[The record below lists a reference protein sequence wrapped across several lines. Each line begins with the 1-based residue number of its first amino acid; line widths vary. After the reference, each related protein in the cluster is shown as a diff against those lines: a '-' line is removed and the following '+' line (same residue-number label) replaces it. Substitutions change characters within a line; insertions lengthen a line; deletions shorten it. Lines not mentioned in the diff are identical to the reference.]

1 MSSSISKADLNFA
14 KSELRYTSYFEHI
27 LLKNNKTSIFYV
39 VKEESD
45 MNKENMSYAVSFYD
59 DIKDDDTGKVIGK
72 VERPPEIADTI
83 DSGQEQLTAEEALRR
98 GYDLSTAVDS
108 EGERLITDEQIEIM
122 EANLAEGV
130 QVVTDGI
137 TLKIPN
143 IDSRR
148 EGYISEK
155 LGLKP
160 AIVEYEY
167 KPLAVQSKT
176 TPSRESSVVD
186 AGDIRE
192 NLRTSVTRGVMA
204 LPAPEGSAEV
214 YNGEGVVT
222 RKDPSAFKK
231 KVDPDEK
238 LAVAILEYLEA
249 SYMIRLWNGRVYIF
263 DQVRGYYRAVTD
275 EDICFLIN
283 EKFGERIKRNG
294 SPYPYKAALTFL
306 KREASLRVEDDYQI
320 PAHCMVFKNGILDTF
335 TGEMHQNKGEYFT
348 INCVDANYFGD
359 NTPLC
364 PTMNAFLAQVAG
376 NDPILVELIWEV
388 IGYLLSHDL
397 NAKVFFVFCGVKD
410 SGKTLL
416 ANFIASLLGEDAIS
430 SLSLNNFGDRFS
442 PAELRGKHL
451 NLCMDLPSTI
461 INAEAMGKLKS
472 YTGGDRIR
480 SDRKGI
486 TAISFYP
493 TAHLLF
499 GSNYKLTPAV
509 KDDAFMDRIV
519 EVPFRH
525 AVPKERQ
532 NPNLLNQLLT
542 ERDGVV
548 AKAVEAYKR
557 LRENHY
563 LFPAVSSYDIEELDL
578 NKVLQQFISE
588 KLVVTGL
595 TDDIVSVGDI
605 NRVFVDFCNT
615 YGISSDI
622 SLAAFSKKLKTVLP
636 EECKCEKKR
645 MTDKS
650 NPVSCIRG
658 IRLVS

>member
-1 MSSSISKADLNFA
+1 MADE
-14 KSELRYTSYFEHI
+14 KKIR
-27 LLKNNKTSIFYV
+27 
-39 VKEESD
+39 KEED
-45 MNKENMSYAVSFYD
+45 AVSFFDGVQD
-59 DIKDDDTGKVIGK
+59 DNGNVIGK
-72 VERPPEIADTI
+72 IERPKEISDVV
-83 DSGQEQLTAEEALRR
+83 DSPQEKLTAEEALRR
-98 GYDLSTAVDS
+98 GYDLSKAVDS
-108 EGERLITDEQIEIM
+108 EGERIISDEQINLL

-167 KPLAVQSKT
+167 KPLAIQSKT

-231 KVDPDEK
+231 RVDPDEK

-249 SYMIRLWNGRVYIF
+249 SYMIRLWQGRVYIF

-275 EDICFLIN
+275 EEICFLIN
-283 EKFGERIKRNG
+283 EKFGERIKKNG
-294 SPYPYKAALTFL
+294 SPYPYKAALKFL
-306 KREASLRVEDDYQI
+306 KTEASLRVSDDYKI
-320 PAHCMVFKNGILDTF
+320 PAHYMIFKNGILDTF
-335 TGEMHQNKGEYFT
+335 TGEIHQNKGEYFT
-348 INCVDANYFGD
+348 TNCVDANYFGD
-359 NTPLC
+359 NVPPC
-364 PTMNAFLAQVAG
+364 PTMDSLLDQISG
-376 NDPILVELIWEV
+376 GDPVLIELIWEV

-397 NAKVFFVFCGVKD
+397 NGKVFFVFCGVKD
-410 SGKTLL
+410 SGKSLL
-416 ANFIASLLGEDAIS
+416 ANFIVALLGEDATS
-430 SLSLNNFGDRFS
+430 NLSLNNFGDRFS
-442 PAELRGKHL
+442 PADLQGKHL
-451 NLCMDLPSTI
+451 NLCMDLPSTVI
-461 INAEAMGKLKS
+461 SAEAMGKLKS

-499 GSNYKLTPAV
+499 GSNYKLSPAI
-509 KDDAFMDRIV
+509 KDYAFEDRIV
-519 EVPFRH
+519 QVPFRYP
-525 AVPKERQ
+525 VPKENQ
-532 NPNLLNQLLT
+532 NPYLLNQLLA
-542 ERDGVV
+542 EREGVV

-557 LRENHY
+557 LRDNHY
-563 LFPAVSSYDIEELDL
+563 VFPAVSYYDIEELDL

-588 KLVVTGL
+588 KVVVTGL